1 MGYKVRFVEPDVHY
15 RRIKQEIDSA
25 IQDVLARGDLV
36 YRDQLRKFE
45 HDLAAYVGAKFAV
58 GVNSGYD
65 ALHLSLIGA
74 GIGPGDEVIVP
85 AHTFVASV
93 SAVVHAGAKPI
104 LVDVAK
110 DYNIDVRAVEHAIT
124 PKTKAVMPV
133 HLNGRVCDMDQL
145 MTIAEEHDLMVI
157 EDAAQALGA
166 TFNKKGAGSF
176 GLAGCFSFYPFKVL
190 GAYGDAGAV
199 TTNDEDLAVKI
210 GRLRYNGEDRQ
221 TGEYHYHGYSCLMD
235 NLQAAILSV
244 KLKHLPNWLERRG
257 RVADIYQGGL
267 SGLGDLRLPH
277 FMGGENH
284 DIFQNYVVRTRRRDE
299 LVKHLKSNGVETLIH
314 WPKPMWQHRGLGLT
328 VDNLPE
334 TEAICREVLSLP
346 MNAEIS
352 DEKVGYVTESIRS
365 FFSGR
370 DRQLNE

>member
-1 MGYKVRFVEPDVHY
+1 M
-15 RRIKQEIDSA
+15 
-25 IQDVLARGDLV
+25 QDVLARGDLV
-36 YRDQLRKFE
+36 YRDQLRQFE
-45 HDLAAYVGAKFAV
+45 HDLSTYVGTKYAV
-58 GVNSGYD
+58 GVSSGYH
-65 ALHLSLIGA
+65 ALHLSLIA
-74 GIGPGDEVIVP
+74 ADIGPGDEVIVP

-93 SAVVHAGAKPI
+93 SAVIHAGAKPI
-104 LVDVAK
+104 LVDVTK

-133 HLNGRVCDMDQL
+133 HLNGRVCDMDRL
-145 MTIAEEHDLMVI
+145 MTIAEEHDLIVI

-166 TFNKKGAGSF
+166 TFKKRGAGSF

-235 NLQAAILSV
+235 NLQAAILSM

-257 RVADIYQGGL
+257 QVADKYQGGL
-267 SGLGDLRLPH
+267 SGLGDLQLPH
-277 FMGGENH
+277 FMGDENR

-328 VDNLPE
+328 VDDLPE

-346 MNAEIS
+346 MSAEIS
-352 DEKVGYVTESIRS
+352 DENVGYVTESVRS

-370 DRQLNE
+370 DM

>member
-15 RRIKQEIDSA
+15 RRMKQEIDSA

-65 ALHLSLIGA
+65 ALHLSLIAA

-145 MTIAEEHDLMVI
+145 MTIAEEHDLIVI

-235 NLQAAILSV
+235 NLQAAILGV
-244 KLKHLPNWLERRG
+244 KLKHLQNWLARR
-257 RVADIYQGGL
+257 REVADMYMRGL
-267 SGLGDLRLPH
+267 SGLTDLQLPH
-277 FMGGENH
+277 FDGKENH
-284 DIFQNYVVRTRRRDE
+284 DIYQNYVVRTTRRDE
-299 LVKHLKSNGVETLIH
+299 LVRDLKKNGVEVLIH
-314 WPKPMWQHRGLGLT
+314 WPKPMWQHPGLELT
-328 VDNLPE
+328 VSDLPE
-334 TEAICREVLSLP
+334 TEAICQEVLSIP
-346 MNAEIS
+346 MNAEIT
-352 DEKVGYVTESIRS
+352 DENVQYVTKTVRR
-365 FFSGR
+365 FYSG
-370 DRQLNE
+370 